1 MKNLPTVAQPQCQ
14 SVTCSTHQ
22 SVNIC
27 LGCHCHRLNCHLAIV
42 FVCRG
47 LPLGHV
53 SSDWYKCR
61 TRTKMNTPPPPPPT
75 VFLTKPTNCGQMSGG
90 SGLGW
95 WSATIVAFSISLCAV
110 RGWQP
115 HLSSR
120 LMTNT
125 RAPGHSYGFSIERGP
140 WHVCVLITIKSMSVG
155 FPAPN
160 SLPPFSSSFASL
172 VFLKPKRQRIRHFV
186 SASLSLN

>member
-1 MKNLPTVAQPQCQ
+1 
-14 SVTCSTHQ
+14 
-22 SVNIC
+22 
-27 LGCHCHRLNCHLAIV
+27 
-42 FVCRG
+42 
-47 LPLGHV
+47 
-53 SSDWYKCR
+53 
-61 TRTKMNTPPPPPPT
+61 MNTPPPPPN

-125 RAPGHSYGFSIERGP
+125 RAPGHSYGFSIERGAVTCLRFNYNQVDVSWVFRP
-140 WHVCVLITIKSMSVG
+140 KLSPPPPLLVVVRVVGLFKAKAPTHSAFRFGVIKLKLNISTRVLEG
-155 FPAPN
+155 LEAQGPN
-160 SLPPFSSSFASL
+160 KL
-172 VFLKPKRQRIRHFV
+172 
-186 SASLSLN
+186 